1 MARQARFVLEDYP
14 HHLVQRGNNSEH
26 VFLDKDDYS
35 RYLQLLEKYS
45 REYRVKILAYC
56 LMSNH
61 THILAVPSAT
71 DALAGMMRVVAG
83 RYSRYFNIKYGRKGR
98 LWESRFYSSVIEEDP
113 YLWQVALYI
122 EWNPVRAGIVEKPES
137 WRYSS
142 AKHHASGEG
151 NPIITE
157 ALFDEADM
165 KAYRI
170 LLKEGP
176 NDEYVEEIRTCALGC
191 RPVGSKGFLS
201 RLAALFGVVS
211 RGKPGRPKKAMQSSR
226 KRSGPKNRN
235 KRGHSRK

>member
-1 MARQARFVLEDYP
+1 MARQARFVMEDYP

-26 VFLDKDDYS
+26 VFLHRDDYS

-45 REYRVKILAYC
+45 REYRVNILAYC

-61 THILAVPSAT
+61 THILAVPSAP
-71 DALAGMMRVVAG
+71 DALARMMRVVAG

-98 LWESRFYSSVIEEDP
+98 LWESRFYSSVIEQDP

-142 AKHHASGEG
+142 AKHHLSGQEDP
-151 NPIITE
+151 NITD

-165 KAYRI
+165 KTYRI

-176 NDEYVEEIRTCALGC
+176 NDEDIEEIRACAFGC
-191 RPVGSKGFLS
+191 KPVGSKGFLS
-201 RLAALFGVVS
+201 RLAALFGVMP
-211 RGKPGRPKKAMQSSR
+211 RGKPGRPRKAMQAGR
-226 KRSGPKNRN
+226 KRPR
-235 KRGHSRK
+235 RKSK